1 MIMDSMKFKAGI
13 TLILLAVCCSA
24 VAQTRGMA
32 NRQAVYIEKGT
43 RSVGLL
49 FGYDS
54 WRADGE
60 NGYDLLGMIKE
71 LEGNVT
77 MGDVS
82 ASGSWFIK
90 DNMSVGLRIGYTDT
104 RVSFDSTLIASI
116 ELPGRNI
123 SRQTVN
129 AALTCRGYLPLF
141 DGRIMAL
148 FFEGRVSGSTGY
160 NKSYRVTENGKEGS
174 YSDIW
179 NASLGLYPGVSVFVT
194 DNISFEV
201 QLPLVEG
208 GCQWQKQDS
217 TESGSGTFN
226 HSFLHFK
233 PSLLGLRMGMVF
245 HF

>member
-1 MIMDSMKFKAGI
+1 MKPRIVMTMLMA
-13 TLILLAVCCSA
+13 AACCCVSA
-24 VAQTRGMA
+24 QKRGMA

-43 RSVGLL
+43 RSVGLS

-54 WRADGE
+54 WKADGE

-77 MGDVS
+77 LGDVS
-82 ASGSWFIK
+82 ASGAWFIK

-104 RVSFDSTLIASI
+104 RVSFDSTLIATI
-116 ELPGRNI
+116 EQPDRNI

-129 AALTCRGYLPLF
+129 GALTCRGYLPLF
-141 DGRIMAL
+141 DGRILAL
-148 FFEGRVSGSTGY
+148 FFEGRLSGSTGY
-160 NKSYRVTENGKEGS
+160 NKSYRVTEKGKEGS

-179 NASLGLYPGVSVFVT
+179 SASVGLYPGISVFAT

-217 TESGSGTFN
+217 TEGGDGTLN
-226 HSFLHFK
+226 HSFVHFK